1 VPLVVAEVSHLSLDE
16 EPLSGLGKLHDEPES
31 TQYGVAVVVKTGVY
45 DEPNSVA
52 VRVGAE

>member
-1 VPLVVAEVSHLSLDE
+1 MPLVVAEVSHLSLDE